1 MRANNFT
8 RFSFACPD
16 FLFSFLSSS
25 FFFFETKQVS
35 RIADRVKGENQ
46 CLVIFHWCSEALIMM
61 CCGIVTVF
69 EGSIYFSIQQTFFL
83 FLFFFS
89 WQSRELLKTI
99 WSSLSEFLPTQ
110 TQVPLED
117 KQSKCWWNNGFSS
130 VQKIVKKEKQQ
141 FVMVRS

>member
-1 MRANNFT
+1 
-8 RFSFACPD
+8 
-16 FLFSFLSSS
+16 
-25 FFFFETKQVS
+25 
-35 RIADRVKGENQ
+35 
-46 CLVIFHWCSEALIMM
+46 MM

-83 FLFFFS
+83 FLVFFFS

-130 VQKIVKKEKQQ
+130 VQKIVKKEK
-141 FVMVRS
+141 